1 MTSAPGGTTVIE
13 QALVFMVAVSLPLA
27 LVVEELVNR
36 IRGMNRSAA
45 AIRNPKV
52 MEERHA

>member
-1 MTSAPGGTTVIE
+1 MIE

-27 LVVEELVNR
+27 LVVEEIAR
-36 IRGMNRSAA
+36 RRSRSVA
-45 AIRNPKV
+45 AIRDLMI

>member
-1 MTSAPGGTTVIE
+1 VIE